1 MINKA
6 RTVGHQAFKS
16 SINTKT
22 SFKDYVKEL
31 LQVLPPSLPSCC
43 SWSEAASVC
52 SEANLE
58 DGFANKATELAK
70 QLTSNPLDYQA
81 HVYKMTYSNLDPS
94 TMASNNEQQDI
105 PLE

>member
-1 MINKA
+1 M
-6 RTVGHQAFKS
+6 
-16 SINTKT
+16 
-22 SFKDYVKEL
+22 KEL

-70 QLTSNPLDYQA
+70 QLTSSPLDYQA